1 MRIPSFP
8 PPSPCHRRKAGF
20 HLLFILQQPC
30 GHSPPPRAV
39 LLLRLYSPKSETGL
53 LSLRV
58 PSSSTMPGAS
68 YGARSL
74 LAERLLPD
82 SSATALITSLPRAGL
97 RRPSR
102 QTPVPFLRG
111 LLNSRASAISC
122 PRLASHASPP
132 SPLKAPFKS
141 QGWLTTPLT
150 PAWKALPN
158 ICKPYA
164 FLKDP
169 LKGCLLCET
178 LTALGKKHSP
188 VSWPP
193 ALSLSLS

>member
-1 MRIPSFP
+1 MVIPHLRAQCCCSDCIHRSQKPGCRRYVSRRLARCLVP
-8 PPSPCHRRKAGF
+8 PTVLGPCWQSGCCRF
-20 HLLFILQQPC
+20 
-30 GHSPPPRAV
+30 
-39 LLLRLYSPKSETGL
+39 
-53 LSLRV
+53 
-58 PSSSTMPGAS
+58 
-68 YGARSL
+68 
-74 LAERLLPD
+74 
-82 SSATALITSLPRAGL
+82 SATALIASLPRAGL

-102 QTPVPFLRG
+102 QTPVHFLRG
-111 LLNSRASAISC
+111 QLNSRASAISC

-178 LTALGKKHSP
+178 LMALGKKHSP